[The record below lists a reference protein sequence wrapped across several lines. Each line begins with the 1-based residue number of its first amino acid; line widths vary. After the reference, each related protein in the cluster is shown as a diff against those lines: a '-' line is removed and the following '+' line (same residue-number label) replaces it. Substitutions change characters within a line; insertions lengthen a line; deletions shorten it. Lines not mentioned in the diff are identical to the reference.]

1 MFDADILETTHEI
14 TSLIQ
19 SGAPFYK
26 LDQAQVKLSI
36 LMEDKRKSL
45 YNSKDPSYYVD
56 QLFRSTTKASRRE
69 RAAGLAEQTLGVF
82 NCAIEGA
89 VADDDISNLDTI
101 ATLVEFFRFF
111 SRGRTVNQEPDADIA
126 DNNVF
131 YIPSLPDVEVQWNQQ
146 YKISFDR
153 LAEGLVKL
161 HYISEENARYLSNRL
176 LGLPLLVDEP
186 PQVEWL
192 GDSYSLATLLGV
204 ADRLGAITIEPKK
217 DKQDKGKN
225 SDGKATARAAKP
237 KYSPSIL
244 AYILHGFELKSPEDP
259 STTYRHTEVVLNQ
272 LECFI
277 KDVNRERKARWVNTP
292 ARYRALSAWKDV
304 LSEYFANIHEF
315 GDRKARV
322 LKDSSKLKRDIL
334 ELFNTLLNE
343 EAERDT
349 ISQ

>member
-1 MFDADILETTHEI
+1 MFDADILDTTHEI
-14 TSLIQ
+14 TNLIQ
-19 SGAPFYK
+19 SRAPFYK
-26 LDQAQVKLSI
+26 VDQAQIKLSS
-36 LMEDKRKSL
+36 LMEEKRKNL
-45 YNSKDPSYYVD
+45 YQPKDPSYYID
-56 QLFRSTTKASRRE
+56 QLFRSTKIADRRE
-69 RAAGLAEQTLGVF
+69 RAAELAEQTLGVF
-82 NCAIEGA
+82 NCAIEGSI
-89 VADDDISNLDTI
+89 DDVDISNLETI
-101 ATLVEFFRFF
+101 ASLMEFFRFF
-111 SRGRTVNQEPDADIA
+111 SRGRTANQEHDDDIT
-126 DNNVF
+126 DNVF
-131 YIPSLPDVEVQWNQQ
+131 FIPSLPEVEVQWNQQ

-161 HYISEENARYLSNRL
+161 HYITEENARYLSNRL

-204 ADRLGAITIEPKK
+204 ADRLGAITIEIKK

-225 SDGKATARAAKP
+225 SDGKATARAVKP

-244 AYILHGFELKSPEDP
+244 AYILDSFELKSPEDI

-304 LSEYFANIHEF
+304 LTEYFANIHEF
-315 GDRKARV
+315 SDRKARV
-322 LKDSSKLKRDIL
+322 FKDSSKLQRDIL

-343 EAERDT
+343 EEEQDT
-349 ISQ
+349 VS